1 LDLKNIVKMSQDVV
15 ADALNQIMNA
25 KRASKNSTKVMKH
38 SKFLLSILAIGK
50 LKNYV
55 KSYAVKNNVLEIEF
69 GKLNSCRAIKP
80 RYLVKEKMISK
91 YVRRY
96 LPARD
101 MGVLIISTS
110 QGLMTHQ
117 TAHEKKIG
125 GSVIA
130 YFY

>member
-1 LDLKNIVKMSQDVV
+1 MSQDVV
-15 ADALNQIMNA
+15 ADAMNQMMNA
-25 KRASKNSTKVMKH
+25 KRAKKSDVTVRRYSKV
-38 SKFLLSILAIGK
+38 LLSLLAIGK
-50 LKNYV
+50 LRGYV
-55 KSYAVKNNVLEIEF
+55 KDYKIGEDGLKIEF
-69 GKLNSCRAIKP
+69 GKLNACRAIKP
-80 RYLVKEKMISK
+80 RYVVKAKTIDK

-101 MGVLIISTS
+101 MGVLVISTS

-117 TAHEKKIG
+117 TAIEKNLG